1 MELFH
6 KLFGAFYAILIKF
19 RKNKFFRRLNRGSTE
34 DFGALCF
41 LAAGQVYFLLLI
53 ALGIKFAFNLNTS
66 GLSYSA
72 RQSLKLGIFL
82 GGLILFYFE
91 NRYFLSNRV
100 RRSQI
105 LEDFENLDEQR
116 RKLWIKFA
124 AAIMLFPLWGLLGM
138 IIYRSFR

>member
-1 MELFH
+1 ML
-6 KLFGAFYAILIKF
+6 
-19 RKNKFFRRLNRGSTE
+19 S
-34 DFGALCF
+34 CW
-41 LAAGQVYFLLLI
+41 GQVYFLLLI

-72 RQSLKLGIFL
+72 RLSLKLGIFL

-124 AAIMLFPLWGLLGM
+124 AAIMLFPLWGLLGIIFTGVFDNKSYQLQVLLRIFFYCCIM
-138 IIYRSFR
+138 INGFTSEIDP